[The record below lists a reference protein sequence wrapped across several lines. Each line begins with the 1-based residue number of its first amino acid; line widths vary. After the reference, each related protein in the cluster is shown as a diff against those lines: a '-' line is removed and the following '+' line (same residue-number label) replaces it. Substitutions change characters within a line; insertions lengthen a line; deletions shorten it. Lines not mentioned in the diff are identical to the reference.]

1 MKIKFHLLHI
11 ATILSILFFLYTG
24 LIYIDQ
30 TYQAMVITNS
40 KKLNN
45 SNQIFSEKNE
55 ALDKHLKQLGFS
67 DIVISHMTLPER
79 NEFRRMNG
87 KVVNEVNIY
96 REVTSEKEKRI
107 SKKEYIQ
114 LLKRNAG
121 SILPHTASLER
132 VHLRLVYEGDRK
144 FLMISEHHFDYS
156 PHDLQ
161 PLGIEIQLR
170 PEFIVQDQ
178 TAKQIWW
185 TTPSFHPGKVKL
197 GAKIMDTSSVISQPN
212 DEFGFFNE
220 EEKGIQSIFYSVP
233 WNQPSMFEDII
244 GLHFYTVT
252 NFEVPKDYTQVDAYI
267 QGQNPPLSEQLQYE
281 IRN

>member
-1 MKIKFHLLHI
+1 
-11 ATILSILFFLYTG
+11 
-24 LIYIDQ
+24 
-30 TYQAMVITNS
+30 MVITNS

-67 DIVISHMTLPER
+67 DIVISYMTLPER
-79 NEFRRMNG
+79 NEFRGMNG

-170 PEFIVQDQ
+170 PDFIVQDQ
-178 TAKQIWW
+178 TTKQIWW
-185 TTPSFHPGKVKL
+185 TTPSFHPGEVKS
-197 GAKIMDTSSVISQPN
+197 GTIIMDTSSMSQQTN
-212 DEFGFFNE
+212 NEFSLFNVE
-220 EEKGIQSIFYSVP
+220 PEIQSSFYSVP
-233 WNQPSMFEDII
+233 WKQPSMFEDII
-244 GLHFYTVT
+244 GLHFYIVT